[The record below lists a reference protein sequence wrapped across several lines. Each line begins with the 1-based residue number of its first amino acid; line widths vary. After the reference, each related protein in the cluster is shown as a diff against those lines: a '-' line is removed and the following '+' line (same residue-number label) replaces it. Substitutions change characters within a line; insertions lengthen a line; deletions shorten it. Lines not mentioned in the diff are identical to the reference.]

1 MLTIGRYEIIR
12 ELGRGGMATVRLA
25 LDPSFGRRVAIKVLP
40 RHMLHET
47 EFRARFEREAMIIA
61 ALEHPYIVPV
71 YDYGENDGQ
80 PFIVMRYMPGG
91 TLAER
96 IAGQPMPLA
105 EIIPIVQRLAEALD
119 EAHSHDIVHRDLK
132 PSNVMFDGKGNAFL
146 SDFGIAKMLE
156 SSTMLTA
163 TGVMGTPAYM
173 SPEQAMGGDL
183 DSRSDVYSLGVILY
197 EMLTGQ
203 QPYSAKTPAAMM
215 MKHVTGPVPPIN
227 VEALGL
233 PAKCNSIL
241 NRALAKEAVARYQT
255 AWELAEA
262 LNKLGT
268 ESGVAVP
275 SRPRPPVLVQRPP
288 TRPTNDTGTS
298 VGTKVMNSVAS
309 RPLTR
314 PKSWY
319 RQLSRRG
326 WVALIAGLAVL
337 AATPVFALAVMA
349 GDGFGRRTP
358 TPTNTASP
366 SATLAPSPTL
376 APTAIPPTSTPVV
389 VTVITTVDTVP
400 TATPIPSETPTDTSI
415 PPTGTEVFVPSRTP
429 FRPPT
434 ITPLPP
440 LPSDTPLPT
449 PTDIPTS
456 TSPTPPPPD
465 TPVPPPPTETPRPP

>member
-12 ELGRGGMATVRLA
+12 ELGRGGMATVHLA

-47 EFRARFEREAMIIA
+47 EFRARFEREAKIIA

-71 YDYGENDGQ
+71 YDYGEDAGQ

-96 IAGQPMPLA
+96 IAGRSMPLVK
-105 EIIPIVQRLAEALD
+105 IIPTVQRLAEALD

-132 PSNVMFDGKGNAFL
+132 PSNVMFDGKSNAFL
-146 SDFGIAKMLE
+146 SDFGLAKMLE

-241 NRALAKEAVARYQT
+241 NHALAKEMAARYQT

-262 LNKLGT
+262 LNTLGV
-268 ESGVAVP
+268 ESGVKVP
-275 SRPRPPVLVQRPP
+275 SRPRPPAMVLRLPVKQNGP
-288 TRPTNDTGTS
+288 GTS
-298 VGTKVMNSVAS
+298 VGTEVISPVAGQ
-309 RPLTR
+309 PLTM

-319 RQLSRRG
+319 QRLSRRG
-326 WVALIAGLAVL
+326 WIGVTIGLAILAFTPMVALAM
-337 AATPVFALAVMA
+337 MA
-349 GDGFGRRTP
+349 GNGLGRRTP
-358 TPTNTASP
+358 TPTSTAPP
-366 SATLAPSPTL
+366 SATPAPSPTL
-376 APTAIPPTSTPVV
+376 APTAIPPTFTPFV
-389 VTVITTVDTVP
+389 VTVIATVP
-400 TATPIPSETPTDTSI
+400 TATPIPTETPTDTPI
-415 PPTGTEVFVPSRTP
+415 PPTETEVFVPTRTR
-429 FRPPT
+429 RPPT
-434 ITPLPP
+434 IVPT
-440 LPSDTPLPT
+440 DTPPPPT
-449 PTDIPTS
+449 PTDTLPPP
-456 TSPTPPPPD
+456 SPTDIPASTNP
-465 TPVPPPPTETPRPP
+465 PPPPTTVPPTKTPRPP